1 MTTCNGIGT
10 KTVIIS
16 EPTAEQ
22 VRMIIN
28 LYRMQGW
35 WQADDDKS
43 PDLIP
48 KLIAGSQCFV
58 VALAGDDI
66 VGMGRAISDGISDAY
81 IQDLTVQCEYRKRG
95 IGSSILHTILDR
107 LRNDG
112 LQWIGLIAEPGSFN
126 LYKNAGFRQMSAR
139 IPMLLNPNI

>member
-1 MTTCNGIGT
+1 
-10 KTVIIS
+10 
-16 EPTAEQ
+16 
-22 VRMIIN
+22 
-28 LYRMQGW
+28 MQGW